1 MTVFTWS
8 DRTRAELGA
17 VLPEALVVLPFGA
30 TEQHGPHLATGTDA
44 LLATTLAHRAAER
57 AVESSS
63 RDLVLAPCLP
73 FGASDHH
80 LPFGGTLSLTT
91 EVAIAVLTDLARS
104 VASCGGRRLVIVNGH
119 GGNQGVCHAAAA
131 AASARYGLSVSVV
144 HYWNLVADH
153 SVAPVPGHAGEFET
167 SLVLAVDPD
176 LVGRPVERIALPETA
191 ALPGVDVHDQANWLR
206 IDGYTDRPERAS
218 AERGS
223 NWLDEVEKA
232 LADRLI
238 ALAELP

>member
-1 MTVFTWS
+1 MTVFNWG

-44 LLATTLAHRAAER
+44 LMAATVARR
-57 AVESSS
+57 AVEEAARSSP

-80 LPFGGTLSLTT
+80 LPFGGTLSLST
-91 EVAIAVLTDLARS
+91 EVAVAVLTDLARS
-104 VASCGGRRLVIVNGH
+104 VATCGGRRLVVVNGH

-131 AASARYGLSVSVV
+131 AASARYGLSVSTV
-144 HYWNLVADH
+144 HYWNLVADR
-153 SVAPVPGHAGEFET
+153 SAVPVPGHAGEFET
-167 SLVLAVDPD
+167 SLVLAVDPE
-176 LVGRPVERIALPETA
+176 LARRPVERTALPETPS
-191 ALPGVDVHDQANWLR
+191 LPGVDVHNQGDWLR
-206 IDGYTDRPERAS
+206 IDGYTDRPELAS
-218 AERGS
+218 ADRGS
-223 NWLDEVEKA
+223 KWLDEIVAA